1 MSTTKKKAPAKKS
14 PDVTISV
21 FKSNLIVNTYELF
34 ILNSVKGVIFQTDII
49 PSQFDFLNEYGFIT
63 EFEKDMKDVLISEIN
78 NADLSA
84 NEETSKY
91 FILK

>member
-49 PSQFDFLNEYGFIT
+49 PSQFDF
-63 EFEKDMKDVLISEIN
+63 FE
-78 NADLSA
+78 
-84 NEETSKY
+84 
-91 FILK
+91 